1 MFTYT
6 LKRLLE
12 TIPTVL
18 GITLVVF
25 FFIRALPGDPA
36 RLYAGQESTPE
47 EVEIIRERFG
57 LDAPLPIQFGRFVQ
71 ALSQGSLGRSYRSN
85 LPVTQVIGRHFLPT
99 LWLSLLAIA
108 VASFVGIGLGVLAAY
123 TRGSFFDLFTT
134 ILAILGIS
142 TPSFFLGILL
152 IYAFAVNWGVLPVTG
167 SVSLRGLTLPTI
179 ALATSSLGTVARF
192 TRSSLLEIINQDFV
206 RTARA
211 KGLAAAAVLNKHAL
225 KNALIPVVT
234 ILGLQFGFLLSGAII
249 IETVFNF
256 PGLGWL
262 LIQSI
267 NARDY
272 PVLQGL
278 MLVFALEFVLINV
291 FVDVLYGTI
300 DPRITYS

>member
-1 MFTYT
+1 MVRYT

-12 TIPTVL
+12 TLPTLL
-18 GITLVVF
+18 GIMIVVF

-36 RLYAGQESTPE
+36 RLYAGQEATAN
-47 EVEIIRERFG
+47 EVEVIRERFG
-57 LDAPLPIQFGRFVQ
+57 LDAPLPVQFGRFAV
-71 ALSQGSLGRSYRSN
+71 ALTQGSLGVSYRSN
-85 LPVTQVIGRHFLPT
+85 LPVTRVIGRHFVAT

-108 VASFVGIGLGVLAAY
+108 LASLVGIGLGVLAAY
-123 TRGSFFDLFTT
+123 ARGSFFDLLMTV
-134 ILAILGIS
+134 LSILGIS
-142 TPSFFLGILL
+142 TPSFFLAILL
-152 IYAFAVNWGVLPVTG
+152 IYLFAVDLGVLPVTG
-167 SVSLRGLTLPTI
+167 SVSVRGLVLPTV
-179 ALATSSLGTVARF
+179 ALAANSLGTIARF
-192 TRSSLLEIINQDFV
+192 SRSSLLEVINQDFV

-234 ILGLQFGFLLSGAII
+234 IMGLQFGFLLSGAII
-249 IETVFNF
+249 VETVFNF

-262 LIQSI
+262 LIQSV

-291 FVDVLYGTI
+291 LVDVLYGVI
-300 DPRITYS
+300 DPRISYS

>member
-1 MFTYT
+1 MARYT

-12 TIPTVL
+12 ILPTL
-18 GITLVVF
+18 FGIMIVVF

-36 RLYAGQESTPE
+36 RLYAGQEATAA

-57 LDAPLPIQFGRFVQ
+57 LDAPLPIQFGRFAV
-71 ALSQGSLGRSYRSN
+71 ALTQGSLGVSYRSN
-85 LPVTQVIGRHFLPT
+85 LPVTRMIGRHFVAT
-99 LWLSLLAIA
+99 LWLSVLAIA
-108 VASFVGIGLGVLAAY
+108 LASVVGIALGVLAAY
-123 TRGSFFDLFTT
+123 ARGSFFDVFMTVLS
-134 ILAILGIS
+134 ILGIS
-142 TPSFFLGILL
+142 TPSFFLAILL
-152 IYAFAVNWGVLPVTG
+152 IYLFAVDLGVLPVTG
-167 SVSLRGLTLPTI
+167 SVSVRGLILPTV
-179 ALATSSLGTVARF
+179 ALAANSLGTIARF
-192 TRSSLLEIINQDFV
+192 SRSSLLEVIGQDFV
-206 RTARA
+206 RTAKA

-234 ILGLQFGFLLSGAII
+234 IMGLQFGFLLSGAII
-249 IETVFNF
+249 VETVFNF

-291 FVDVLYGTI
+291 LVDVLYGVI
-300 DPRITYS
+300 DPRISYS

>member
-1 MFTYT
+1 MVRYT
-6 LKRLLE
+6 FKRLLE
-12 TIPTVL
+12 TLPTLL
-18 GITLVVF
+18 GIMIVVF

-36 RLYAGQESTPE
+36 RLYVGQEATAA
-47 EVEIIRERFG
+47 EVDIIRERFG
-57 LDAPLPIQFGRFVQ
+57 LDAPLPVQFGRFAV
-71 ALSQGSLGRSYRSN
+71 ALSQGSLGVSYRSN
-85 LPVTQVIGRHFLPT
+85 LPVTRVIGRHFVAT

-108 VASFVGIGLGVLAAY
+108 LASAVGIALGVLAAY
-123 TRGSFFDLFTT
+123 SRGSFFDLFMTV
-134 ILAILGIS
+134 LSILGIS
-142 TPSFFLGILL
+142 TPSFFLAILL
-152 IYAFAVNWGVLPVTG
+152 IYVFAVDWGVLPVTG
-167 SVSLRGLTLPTI
+167 SVSVRGLVLPTV
-179 ALATSSLGTVARF
+179 ALAANSLGTIARF
-192 TRSSLLEIINQDFV
+192 SRSSLLEVISQDFV

-234 ILGLQFGFLLSGAII
+234 IMGLQFGFLLSGAII
-249 IETVFNF
+249 VETVFNF

-291 FVDVLYGTI
+291 LVDVLYGVI
-300 DPRITYS
+300 DPRISYR

>member
-1 MFTYT
+1 MLRYT

-12 TIPTVL
+12 TLPTLL
-18 GITLVVF
+18 GIMIVVF

-36 RLYAGQESTPE
+36 RLYAGQEATAN

-57 LDAPLPIQFGRFVQ
+57 LDAPLPVQFGRFAV
-71 ALSQGSLGRSYRSN
+71 ALTQGSLGVSYRSN
-85 LPVTQVIGRHFLPT
+85 LPVTRVIGRHFVAT

-108 VASFVGIGLGVLAAY
+108 LASFVGIGLGVLAAY
-123 TRGSFFDLFTT
+123 ARGSFFDLLMTV
-134 ILAILGIS
+134 LSILGIS
-142 TPSFFLGILL
+142 TPSFFLAILL
-152 IYAFAVNWGVLPVTG
+152 IYLFAVDLGVLPVTG
-167 SVSLRGLTLPTI
+167 SVSVRGLVLPTV
-179 ALATSSLGTVARF
+179 ALAANSLGTIARF
-192 TRSSLLEIINQDFV
+192 SRSSLLEVISQDFV

-234 ILGLQFGFLLSGAII
+234 IMGLQFGFLLSGAII
-249 IETVFNF
+249 VETVFNF

-262 LIQSI
+262 LIQSV

-291 FVDVLYGTI
+291 LVDVLYGVI
-300 DPRITYS
+300 DPRISYS